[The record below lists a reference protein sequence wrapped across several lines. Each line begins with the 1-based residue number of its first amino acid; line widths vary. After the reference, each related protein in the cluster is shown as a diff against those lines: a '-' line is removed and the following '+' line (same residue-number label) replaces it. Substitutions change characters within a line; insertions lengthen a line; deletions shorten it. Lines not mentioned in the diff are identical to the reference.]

1 MDESPSSNIEIT
13 NGLEFSKKKRREI
26 VGPTPI
32 NIPET
37 TSEIKEKSD
46 VKETLNQALS
56 PKTKLRLRIAYSK
69 GKRQRQRNVNKQR

>member
-1 MDESPSSNIEIT
+1 MSEKDILQT
-13 NGLEFSKKKRREI
+13 KRREI

-37 TSEIKEKSD
+37 TAVTNQTDDIKET
-46 VKETLNQALS
+46 VNQALS
-56 PKTKLRLRIAYSK
+56 PRTKLRLRIAYSK